1 MAMVINSNIAS
12 LNAQRQI
19 TKSQSGL
26 AQSMERLSSGMR
38 INSAKDDAAG
48 SAIASRLTSQVR
60 GLNQAVRNANDGIS
74 LVQTAEG
81 ALSESSNILQRMRE
95 LSVQSANGT
104 YTSGNRSTL
113 NAETQQLV
121 KELDRISSSTNF
133 NGMNLLDG
141 TSKDVKLQIGAEAN
155 QTISVN
161 IGVMDSK
168 SLGVAKTAGV
178 GSFGRTG
185 GGTDLANVVD
195 EANNTD
201 PQVSTLLKSLGDGD
215 LIINGI
221 AIGGAAAASDTASTA
236 AKSASA
242 ISTAAAINAQTD
254 KTGVTAVVGETK
266 LGGQDM
272 STHNG
277 SSVAGSIELNGV
289 TINIATQAFTLA
301 GDATDATVR
310 QAGNAASRAAVV
322 DAINKESARTGVTAM
337 DTGSENGGV
346 SLVAAD
352 GRNIALDLTNLG
364 GAEAATK
371 ATGLGTDVIVTDAA
385 ADPPTRAYNEVS
397 ITTGTVTLVSSGG
410 KEINIT
416 SGATGSAA
424 DAGFIEGRYTGTA
437 TQVSS
442 DLKDSAVA
450 MTAGN
455 LMVNG
460 VSVGPSYA
468 IDDTASSH
476 GKEYSAIAKA
486 AAFNLV
492 ADKTGVTAVVN
503 QNTAKNAAIQT
514 NAGGT
519 VTTTINGVAL
529 DVITTAANSDMS
541 SNRRAFIDAVN
552 AKTAETGVR
561 AVDTGINGT
570 VFDPA
575 VLGSNSGGGVQ
586 LIADDGRN
594 IAISIDGGTEV
605 GFSTATIST
614 DETAPTVFV
623 GEYTLKS
630 DKDINVERG
639 TNANLSFSGL
649 TVGNYGGGQDGMSL
663 ASIDISTVEGANKAI
678 KAIDN
683 ALEKVNDVRADL
695 GAVNNRLDFTINNLS
710 SISQNASASRS
721 RIEDADFAAETA
733 SLSRSQVL
741 TQAGSAMLA
750 QANAAPQQVLSLLR

>member
-178 GSFGRTG
+178 GALGRTG
-185 GGTDLANVVD
+185 GGSDFANVVD
-195 EANNTD
+195 EAANTD
-201 PQVSTLLKSLGDGD
+201 PDVSTLLKSLGDGD
-215 LIINGI
+215 LTINGI
-221 AIGGAAAASDTASTA
+221 AIGGATAASDTASTYG
-236 AKSASA
+236 KSASA

-272 STHNG
+272 SEHDG
-277 SSVAGSIELNGV
+277 SAQDGNIVLNGV
-289 TINIATQAFTLA
+289 TIKISTQAFDT
-301 GDATDATVR
+301 TTESSR

-322 DAINKESARTGVTAM
+322 DAINKESARTGVTAV

-352 GRNIALDLTNLG
+352 GRNIALDLSEIG
-364 GAEAATK
+364 GETASK
-371 ATGLGTDVIVTDAA
+371 SMGLGTDVIVTDATT
-385 ADPPTRAYNEVS
+385 DPPTRAYNDFS
-397 ITTGTVTLVSSGG
+397 ITTGTVTLVSTGG

-424 DAGFIEGRYTGTA
+424 DAGFVEGNYSGTA

-455 LMVNG
+455 VLVNG

-492 ADKTGVTAVVN
+492 SDKTGVTAVAN
-503 QNTAKNAAIQT
+503 QNIAKNTVAQT
-514 NAGGT
+514 NDGATVTARINGVLLDT
-519 VTTTINGVAL
+519 VTT
-529 DVITTAANSDMS
+529 AADSDMS
-541 SNRRAFIDAVN
+541 ANRKAFIDAVN

-561 AVDTGINGT
+561 AVDTGINGSDGT
-570 VFDPA
+570 S
-575 VLGSNSGGGVQ
+575 GSAMGGGVQ

-594 IAISIDGGTEV
+594 IAVAVENGSEV
-605 GFSTATIST
+605 GFATADIAT
-614 DETAPTVFV
+614 DTGDTAEPTVFV

-630 DKDINVERG
+630 DKEIDIGRG

-649 TVGNYGGGQDGMSL
+649 SVGTYGGGEDGMSL